1 MSGSNRGL
9 AAGHFFARGRGLA
22 LPGGGNM
29 QGNKQDSWVMK
40 QTVLRARDERGL
52 ERSLHS
58 FENALRL
65 RDGSIVDVERSEME
79 QSELERRARHVAVIR
94 YEIPL
99 SGLGREAVSLLA
111 KSNDAAKANDA

>member
-1 MSGSNRGL
+1 
-9 AAGHFFARGRGLA
+9 
-22 LPGGGNM
+22 
-29 QGNKQDSWVMK
+29 MK

-65 RDGSIVDVERSEME
+65 RDGSIVDVERSEMDR
-79 QSELERRARHVAVIR
+79 SELERRARHVAVIR

-99 SGLGREAVSLLA
+99 SIPGGAANAGSN
-111 KSNDAAKANDA
+111 SNDAIR

>member
-1 MSGSNRGL
+1 
-9 AAGHFFARGRGLA
+9 
-22 LPGGGNM
+22 
-29 QGNKQDSWVMK
+29 MK

-65 RDGSIVDVERSEME
+65 RDGSIVDVERSETE
-79 QSELERRARHVAVIR
+79 RSELERPARHVAVIR

-99 SGLGREAVSLLA
+99 FIPGGGIPGGAANAAS
-111 KSNDAAKANDA
+111 KTNDAMR

>member
-1 MSGSNRGL
+1 
-9 AAGHFFARGRGLA
+9 
-22 LPGGGNM
+22 
-29 QGNKQDSWVMK
+29 MK

-65 RDGSIVDVERSEME
+65 RDGAIVDVERSEME
-79 QSELERRARHVAVIR
+79 NSELERRARHVAVIR

-99 SGLGREAVSLLA
+99 QIPGGGIS
-111 KSNDAAKANDA
+111 AASRSIASASEVAR

>member
-1 MSGSNRGL
+1 
-9 AAGHFFARGRGLA
+9 
-22 LPGGGNM
+22 M
-29 QGNKQDSWVMK
+29 QEVWVMK

-79 QSELERRARHVAVIR
+79 RRARHVAVIR

-99 SGLGREAVSLLA
+99 SIAGGAAHAS
-111 KSNDAAKANDA
+111 KSNDAIR

>member
-1 MSGSNRGL
+1 
-9 AAGHFFARGRGLA
+9 
-22 LPGGGNM
+22 M
-29 QGNKQDSWVMK
+29 QEVWVMK

-79 QSELERRARHVAVIR
+79 RRARHVAVIR

-99 SGLGREAVSLLA
+99 HTPGAA
-111 KSNDAAKANDA
+111 TDAAAYSDD

>member
-1 MSGSNRGL
+1 
-9 AAGHFFARGRGLA
+9 
-22 LPGGGNM
+22 M
-29 QGNKQDSWVMK
+29 QEVWVMK

-65 RDGSIVDVERSEME
+65 REGSIVDVERSEM
-79 QSELERRARHVAVIR
+79 ERRARHVAVIR

-99 SGLGREAVSLLA
+99 HIAGAAAGAASKSDEVGR
-111 KSNDAAKANDA
+111 

>member
-1 MSGSNRGL
+1 
-9 AAGHFFARGRGLA
+9 
-22 LPGGGNM
+22 M

-65 RDGSIVDVERSEME
+65 RDGSIVDVERTEI
-79 QSELERRARHVAVIR
+79 ERRSRHVAIIR

-99 SGLGREAVSLLA
+99 PAAQSQ
-111 KSNDAAKANDA
+111 KPMDASR

>member
-1 MSGSNRGL
+1 
-9 AAGHFFARGRGLA
+9 
-22 LPGGGNM
+22 M
-29 QGNKQDSWVMK
+29 QGNKQEGWVMK

-65 RDGSIVDVERSEME
+65 RDGSIVDVERTEI
-79 QSELERRARHVAVIR
+79 QRDARHVAVIR

-99 SGLGREAVSLLA
+99 PAIQSQKAGEVSR
-111 KSNDAAKANDA
+111 

>member
-1 MSGSNRGL
+1 
-9 AAGHFFARGRGLA
+9 
-22 LPGGGNM
+22 M
-29 QGNKQDSWVMK
+29 QEVWVMK

-65 RDGSIVDVERSEME
+65 RDGAIVDVERSEM
-79 QSELERRARHVAVIR
+79 ERRARHVAVIR

-99 SGLGREAVSLLA
+99 
-111 KSNDAAKANDA
+111 KPNDAIR

>member
-1 MSGSNRGL
+1 M
-9 AAGHFFARGRGLA
+9 H
-22 LPGGGNM
+22 
-29 QGNKQDSWVMK
+29 GNKRESWVMK

-65 RDGSIVDVERSEME
+65 RDGSIVDVERTEIERSE
-79 QSELERRARHVAVIR
+79 RHVAIIR

-99 SGLGREAVSLLA
+99 P
-111 KSNDAAKANDA
+111 AAPNPKANEVSR

>member
-1 MSGSNRGL
+1 
-9 AAGHFFARGRGLA
+9 
-22 LPGGGNM
+22 M
-29 QGNKQDSWVMK
+29 QEVWVRK

-79 QSELERRARHVAVIR
+79 RRARHVAVIR

-99 SGLGREAVSLLA
+99 PMPGGLADATA
-111 KSNDAAKANDA
+111 KSTDVIR

>member
-1 MSGSNRGL
+1 
-9 AAGHFFARGRGLA
+9 
-22 LPGGGNM
+22 
-29 QGNKQDSWVMK
+29 MK

-65 RDGSIVDVERSEME
+65 REGSIVDVERSAFDRAETDRAETERE

-99 SGLGREAVSLLA
+99 QMPNAVSGGR
-111 KSNDAAKANDA
+111 

>member
-1 MSGSNRGL
+1 
-9 AAGHFFARGRGLA
+9 
-22 LPGGGNM
+22 M
-29 QGNKQDSWVMK
+29 QEVWVMK

-65 RDGSIVDVERSEME
+65 RDGAIVDVERSEME
-79 QSELERRARHVAVIR
+79 NSELERRARHVAVIR

-99 SGLGREAVSLLA
+99 QIPGGGIS
-111 KSNDAAKANDA
+111 AASRSIASASEVAR